1 MYSILNNNMEFEL
14 PANIGFTIYSKP
26 GCLNCN
32 KIKIL
37 LKEKKIIFKEIMCD
51 EYLLEYKEE
60 FLEFIK
66 NLSKKECK
74 IFPIIFFDDKFVGGY
89 DETLVY
95 IEKLMLTFE
104 DNLVF

>member
-1 MYSILNNNMEFEL
+1 MEIEL

-32 KIKIL
+32 KIKTL
-37 LKEKKIIFKEIMCD
+37 LKEKKMLFKEIMCD
-51 EYLLEYKEE
+51 EYLIEDKVE

-66 NLSKKECK
+66 NLTQEECK
-74 IFPIIFFDDKFVGGY
+74 IFPIIFFDGKFVGGY

-95 IEKLMLTFE
+95 IEKKMLTFE